1 MLLSNPVWTMFLVA
15 VKYCIFNELQL
26 VKIIKEYDTSN
37 KLTNILHLLL
47 KYVAPKYLDL
57 KAHNLTTAE
66 KNNKILS
73 YCKR

>member
-1 MLLSNPVWTMFLVA
+1 MIHRTS
-15 VKYCIFNELQL
+15 LQ
-26 VKIIKEYDTSN
+26 TF
-37 KLTNILHLLL
+37 LHLLL

-73 YCKR
+73 YCER

>member
-37 KLTNILHLLL
+37 KLTNILAF
-47 KYVAPKYLDL
+47 V
-57 KAHNLTTAE
+57 T
-66 KNNKILS
+66 KICSSQIFGLEGT
-73 YCKR
+73 

>member
-1 MLLSNPVWTMFLVA
+1 MLLSNPVWTTFLVA

-26 VKIIKEYDTSN
+26 VKIIREYDTSN

-57 KAHNLTTAE
+57 KAHILTTAE
-66 KNNKILS
+66 KKNNILS
-73 YCKR
+73 YCER

>member
-1 MLLSNPVWTMFLVA
+1 MIHRTS
-15 VKYCIFNELQL
+15 LQ
-26 VKIIKEYDTSN
+26 TF
-37 KLTNILHLLL
+37 LHLLL